1 MKRGKVMKRIFLIVA
16 DSMGVGAAPDA
27 DRYYNGNGND
37 SGSDTYGSLCR
48 RGNFSAPFLTRMGI
62 GNLDGMPAM
71 RPRTH
76 TPIGAYGRMQEMSA
90 GKDTVTGHWE
100 IAGLVSKEK
109 MPTYPDGFP
118 PELLDDISS
127 MWGRGWLCNRPYSG
141 TQVIRDYGREHM
153 ETGKLIVYTSADS
166 VFQVAAHEDII
177 PIEDLYRYCAL
188 ARKRLTGPHAVGRVI
203 ARPFVGEWPGFTR
216 TSNRRDYALEPPSAT
231 LCDCIAG
238 AGMEVIGIG
247 KIGDIFAH
255 RGITRE
261 IHTQGNADGMAK
273 TMEIFQETF
282 RGLCF
287 VNLVDFDMQYGHRRD
302 PAGYAGAVMELDR
315 FLYKLFEMLGK
326 EDCLVVTADHG
337 CDPGYIGTDHTRE
350 YVPVLIAGPGIRST
364 SLGTRSCFGDLG
376 KTCAEMLGVDALTLC
391 GTSFL
396 QSILKDG
403 MQ

>member
-1 MKRGKVMKRIFLIVA
+1 
-16 DSMGVGAAPDA
+16 
-27 DRYYNGNGND
+27 
-37 SGSDTYGSLCR
+37 
-48 RGNFSAPFLTRMGI
+48 
-62 GNLDGMPAM
+62 
-71 RPRTH
+71 
-76 TPIGAYGRMQEMSA
+76 
-90 GKDTVTGHWE
+90 
-100 IAGLVSKEK
+100 
-109 MPTYPDGFP
+109 
-118 PELLDDISS
+118 
-127 MWGRGWLCNRPYSG
+127 
-141 TQVIRDYGREHM
+141 
-153 ETGKLIVYTSADS
+153 
-166 VFQVAAHEDII
+166 
-177 PIEDLYRYCAL
+177 
-188 ARKRLTGPHAVGRVI
+188 
-203 ARPFVGEWPGFTR
+203 
-216 TSNRRDYALEPPSAT
+216 
-231 LCDCIAG
+231 
-238 AGMEVIGIG
+238 MEVIGIG